1 VNDARAKKTAIKSKP
16 KGKSQPEQA
25 APPVEEEV
33 EVTEEDLRFFS
44 ENQDAMAFLDTLPVQ
59 QLEKRYLI

>member
-1 VNDARAKKTAIKSKP
+1 VNDARAKKTTIKSKP
-16 KGKSQPEQA
+16 KGKSQPEQAA

-44 ENQDAMAFLDTLPVQ
+44 ENQDAMTFLDTLPVQ
-59 QLEKRYLI
+59 QLEKR